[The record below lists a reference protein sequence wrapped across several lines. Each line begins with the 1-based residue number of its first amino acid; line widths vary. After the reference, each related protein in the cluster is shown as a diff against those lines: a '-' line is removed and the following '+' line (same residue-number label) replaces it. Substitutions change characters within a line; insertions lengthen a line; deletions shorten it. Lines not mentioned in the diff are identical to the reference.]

1 MKNYNIVVSV
11 NNNDVI
17 GYNNQLLIESK
28 EDLKR
33 LHYPKMN
40 FPMLLLWDIKH
51 G

>member
-33 LHYPKMN
+33 FYQDLGGLVLVRMH
-40 FPMLLLWDIKH
+40 
-51 G
+51 